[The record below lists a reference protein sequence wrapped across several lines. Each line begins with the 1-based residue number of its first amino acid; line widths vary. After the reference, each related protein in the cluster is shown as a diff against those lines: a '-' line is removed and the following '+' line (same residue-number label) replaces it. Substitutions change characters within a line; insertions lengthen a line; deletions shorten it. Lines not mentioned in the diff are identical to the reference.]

1 MRLLPQW
8 LWLAML
14 TAALPAWGAPE
25 DQSSAPFKPTTT
37 PARPAPAGAIQLQ
50 PPFKPMQTPSVS
62 PSKPAATPSPPVP
75 TAAKSGTRQTQPLP
89 GPAKPGPIQDQPLA
103 APALALP
110 QPGKSPTIPTFSR
123 PASTA
128 KPALAPAKPAATT
141 PQSSPAGIAPGAAA
155 KPSPAMLKAE
165 PKPVAVPAPKTLIP
179 AKPAVQSAPKPD
191 PGAPNPTFVIPPR
204 AAAPVPTQATLLGQI
219 RNEQGD
225 PIAEA
230 TVSLGKHSA
239 RTDASGSYLI
249 EKLTPGRWEVK
260 IQHPLYTEK
269 QTRIWLVEGL
279 KTTLSLALPR
289 SVARQEPTRVGLLG
303 VGSLPVTDTLAQR
316 LAEELVRTG
325 AFPKVGPLT
334 FLKRD
339 EVMPIVRK
347 IDRPLHEILDRDRP
361 DTALV
366 KAFFEYAGVTAL
378 AIARVDMLT
387 RNEGNASQL
396 NSRSQ
401 IELWQL
407 KDNRVEIR
415 TLAEAG
421 RSERQDSALSKAE
434 ADQLYAVQIT
444 QQADEVKNRWE
455 RDNPLAAFTA
465 DIQAPSAGQKIDTKV
480 EILPKNQSAPPS
492 QPPPPAQEKPKN

>member
-1 MRLLPQW
+1 
-8 LWLAML
+8 ML

-25 DQSSAPFKPTTT
+25 GQSSAPFKPFTA
-37 PARPAPAGAIQLQ
+37 PPRPAPARAIQAG
-50 PPFKPMQTPSVS
+50 PPFKPVQTPSLS
-62 PSKPAATPSPPVP
+62 PAKPGSAPSAPGP
-75 TAAKSGTRQTQPLP
+75 TAVKSGTRQTQPLP
-89 GPAKPGPIQDQPLA
+89 GPAKPGPIQDKPLA

-110 QPGKSPTIPTFSR
+110 QPGKSPTIPFSR

-141 PQSSPAGIAPGAAA
+141 PQSSPAGTAPGASA
-155 KPSPAMLKAE
+155 KPSSPMLKAE
-165 PKPVAVPAPKTLIP
+165 PKPVAVPVPKTLLP
-179 AKPAVQSAPKPD
+179 AKPTVQSAPKPD
-191 PGAPNPTFVIPPR
+191 PGAPNPTPVLSPR

-219 RNEQGD
+219 RTEQGD

-303 VGSLPVTDTLAQR
+303 VGSLSATDTLAQR

-334 FLKRD
+334 FLQRD

-361 DTALV
+361 DAALV

-407 KDNRVEIR
+407 KDGRVEIR

-465 DIQAPSAGQKIDTKV
+465 DTQAPTTAQKTDTKV
-480 EILPKNQSAPPS
+480 EIVPKNQPPAPS
-492 QPPPPAQEKPKN
+492 QPSPPTSETRKN